1 MRPRA
6 PVGPHARAWLHK
18 DHAAWDTSISLP
30 RSTGTAS
37 PSSHRPH
44 QRRHDDDAPSA
55 LAAHRRMA
63 RASRRPGAASRRT
76 STTTTSRCRGRSC
89 CAASVQAGA
98 PRGAAAA
105 RSGPTAGCASCSGAS
120 GSTCDSQA
128 HPRATRRTRAPPA
141 GPGRTARLRCVRR
154 DLRAL
159 EWQRCGI
166 TCNGPF
172 RPARSAAT
180 PQWPLGCGRYYF
192 KRGLKVV
199 RTVSFGEFLDQC
211 ERELG
216 AERPAEDAAADAD
229 AEGWYLVQRALVSRG
244 ERDAFSRLCGD
255 LFGTKPEGGGG
266 GRATDGGQ
274 RCEAEVGTR
283 MRLKH
288 VALWM
293 GCGCDGTHAPSPTC
307 TRACACM
314 RDAGARTQAEGD
326 AAALRQQRELARGEP

>member
-1 MRPRA
+1 
-6 PVGPHARAWLHK
+6 
-18 DHAAWDTSISLP
+18 
-30 RSTGTAS
+30 
-37 PSSHRPH
+37 
-44 QRRHDDDAPSA
+44 
-55 LAAHRRMA
+55 
-63 RASRRPGAASRRT
+63 
-76 STTTTSRCRGRSC
+76 
-89 CAASVQAGA
+89 
-98 PRGAAAA
+98 
-105 RSGPTAGCASCSGAS
+105 
-120 GSTCDSQA
+120 
-128 HPRATRRTRAPPA
+128 
-141 GPGRTARLRCVRR
+141 VRR

-166 TCNGPF
+166 TCNGPC

-216 AERPAEDAAADAD
+216 AAAPAEDAAADAD

-244 ERDAFSRLCGD
+244 ERDAFSRLCDD
-255 LFGTKPEGGGG
+255 LFDTKPEGGGG

-293 GCGCDGTHAPSPTC
+293 GCGCDGTHARTHPRPRARAHAHACGMRARARRRKVMPLHYDNNENLLAVSRERVLSQHFASATACSQPQRAQVIDGTKEITLYSPAQRNFLYPFRYSAYLPQ
-307 TRACACM
+307 RAV
-314 RDAGARTQAEGD
+314 ARPARYPARHGTSGKV
-326 AAALRQQRELARGEP
+326 RRVARGQCRVREGAVLLLQHSARGSGLAARLRHGDGRGGAYPAHRHRFRHCDALCS